1 MNSDLNKK
9 IDDTLGSLDNAKRVV
24 APKTLKKKVL
34 EKVAFVRQ
42 EAKIVPISYYYRAG
56 IAAAVLVF
64 VNAFAIIQ
72 NRENR
77 AKQEITHGL
86 AREYYGSAFDNF

>member
-1 MNSDLNKK
+1 MNTNLNKK
-9 IDDTLGSLDNAKRVV
+9 IDDTLGSLDNAKRVA

-42 EAKIVPISYYYRAG
+42 EAKIVPMSYYYRAG
-56 IAAAVLVF
+56 VAAAVLVL
-64 VNAFAIIQ
+64 VNVFAIIQ